1 MTHRFECRVYYEDT
15 DLAGIVYYAN
25 YLKYIE
31 LARTEMVRGL
41 GVDQVM
47 LRRRLGLVFAVRK
60 ITADY
65 LHTASFDDLLSVETE
80 ITALSGARVTLSQ
93 RVFRAET
100 LVFSSRVLLVC
111 LKESGKP
118 APIPA
123 DIRQKLKEI
132 LR

>member
-1 MTHRFECRVYYEDT
+1 MKHRFECRVYYEDT

-31 LARTEMVRGL
+31 RARTEMVREL

-47 LRRRLGLVFAVRK
+47 LRQNLGLVFAVRK
-60 ITADY
+60 ITAEY
-65 LHTASFDDLLSVETE
+65 LQAANFDDLLCVETE
-80 ITALSGARVTLSQ
+80 IAALSGARVTLTQ
-93 RVFRAET
+93 QVFRAET

-111 LKESGKP
+111 LKQSGKP

-123 DIRQKLKEI
+123 DIRQKLTEI
-132 LR
+132 LH